1 MPGRQRCAP
10 HQSRTDVR
18 IVLQSGCFA
27 PGGPGARAEPA
38 ALELGLLHVARRLE
52 AAVGRRAAWQGRAHH
67 PQGAQHHDLSRDCRP
82 WFGAV
87 DLLKIDVEGH
97 FIEVLEGIASADT
110 SKVRNIVLEAEYADA
125 LGHSRESLCALLRG
139 KGYSV
144 EAKDAAQIMIYAW
157 RA

>member
-1 MPGRQRCAP
+1 
-10 HQSRTDVR
+10 
-18 IVLQSGCFA
+18 
-27 PGGPGARAEPA
+27 
-38 ALELGLLHVARRLE
+38 
-52 AAVGRRAAWQGRAHH
+52 
-67 PQGAQHHDLSRDCRP
+67 
-82 WFGAV
+82 
-87 DLLKIDVEGH
+87 VEGH